1 MGPMDNSEHILV
13 LHSLTM
19 LNQDFTGVIQKS
31 VTTGFTQYSFSLA
44 YELKKR
50 KHILNA
56 GVTWYSVLFHGISRD
71 SWPVVI
77 FRKLFVICYIV

>member
-44 YELKKR
+44 YELKKKAHFKCR
-50 KHILNA
+50 CDMVFRVIP
-56 GVTWYSVLFHGISRD
+56 WYF
-71 SWPVVI
+71 
-77 FRKLFVICYIV
+77 